1 MLDWLDVL
9 KISGPVAVAVTGLL
23 GNEYFKR
30 KWEKYKRKE
39 ERYVAM
45 LESLKGFAVNADP
58 RTAEKDKNEFIQK
71 LNTAHL
77 YCPDAII
84 NAAYEF
90 LSSVHVGAN
99 RTEDEKQEALK
110 KFVAEISRDLHGRF
124 RKKKS
129 EFRFLSST

>member
-58 RTAEKDKNEFIQK
+58 RTAEKDKNEFIRSSIP
-71 LNTAHL
+71 LIYIARTRL
-77 YCPDAII
+77 STLLMSF
-84 NAAYEF
+84 F
-90 LSSVHVGAN
+90 LRYTSERIERRMKN
-99 RTEDEKQEALK
+99 R
-110 KFVAEISRDLHGRF
+110 RR
-124 RKKKS
+124 
-129 EFRFLSST
+129 

>member
-1 MLDWLDVL
+1 MLDWFDVL
-9 KISGPVAVAVTGLL
+9 KISVPVGVAVTGLL

-30 KWEKYKRKE
+30 KWEKHKRKE

-45 LESLKGFAVNADP
+45 LESLKGFGVKADP

-77 YCPDAII
+77 YCPDTVI

-90 LSSVHVGAN
+90 LFSVHVGAN
-99 RTEDEKQEALK
+99 KTEDEKQQVLK
-110 KFVAEISRDLHGRF
+110 KFVIEISRDLHGRF
-124 RKKKS
+124 RKKRS

>member
-1 MLDWLDVL
+1 MLDWFDVL
-9 KISGPVAVAVTGLL
+9 KISVPVAVAVTGLL

-45 LESLKGFAVNADP
+45 LESLKGFGVKADA

-77 YCPDAII
+77 YCPDHVI

-99 RTEDEKQEALK
+99 KTEDEKQQVLK
-110 KFVAEISRDLHGRF
+110 KFVLEISRDLHGRF
-124 RKKKS
+124 RKKRT